1 MIKFVFLLFTILTLF
16 LSITNCQLENDD
28 ISVRNLNDHFT
39 SPFDKLIMTSK
50 HSNPFQ
56 MMNELLDLSIETT
69 EAMLNS
75 LNFDNLNNDF
85 TTIEITIIESPNLSE
100 TKSKEDEFFEMDNAL
115 KKILNDDK
123 NDTSKMTIKIDND
136 NESIQDQQYDPF
148 VTLFQGCFEP
158 DNENLLIFSPET
170 LQSLYSSKDDV
181 VSSKD
186 DVVSSK
192 DDVISSKDDVVSSKG
207 DDVSFKDGD
216 DVDEKSSFFMQSI
229 SDYLFSPLFVIFI
242 AVAGFAAV
250 IPIII
255 SMIRGKKEKRYEYF
269 VVHAI
274 DDCQMTD
281 LESAMCV
288 KK

>member
-1 MIKFVFLLFTILTLF
+1 MIKFVFLLFTILTIF
-16 LSITNCQLENDD
+16 LSITNCQIEND
-28 ISVRNLNDHFT
+28 VRDTWLINDHFT
-39 SPFDKLIMTSK
+39 SPFDELITSK

-56 MMNELLDLSIETT
+56 MMDEFVDLSIEAT

-75 LNFDNLNNDF
+75 LNFDNNDSSF
-85 TTIEITIIESPNLSE
+85 TTIEIIIVESPDLSE
-100 TKSKEDEFFEMDNAL
+100 MKSNKNEIFEMDNAL

-136 NESIQDQQYDPF
+136 NESNESIQNQQYDPF
-148 VTLFQGCFEP
+148 VTSFQGCEP

-170 LQSLYSSKDDV
+170 LQSSYSSIDNDVSFKDND

-186 DVVSSK
+186 DVVSSFK
-192 DDVISSKDDVVSSKG
+192 D
-207 DDVSFKDGD
+207 DDVSLKDDGD
-216 DVDEKSSFFMQSI
+216 IVDEKSSFFMQSI

-242 AVAGFAAV
+242 TVAGFVVV
-250 IPIII
+250 IPVII
-255 SMIRGKKEKRYEYF
+255 SMKKEKRYEYF
-269 VVHAI
+269 VVHAT
-274 DDCQMTD
+274 DDCQTTD